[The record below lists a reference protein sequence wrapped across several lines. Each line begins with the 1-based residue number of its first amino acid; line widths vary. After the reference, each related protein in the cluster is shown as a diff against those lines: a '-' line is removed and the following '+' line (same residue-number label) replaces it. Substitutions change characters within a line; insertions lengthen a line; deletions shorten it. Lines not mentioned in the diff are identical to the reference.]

1 MEVSSMIAII
11 GATGQVGSS
20 TAAALRAGNLP
31 VRAIVRD
38 PGKASKLQD
47 MGCEIATADLQDAH
61 ALSRAIGDA
70 EAVQMIAPLAPNASD
85 PAADLRRSMD
95 SVVQA
100 ILTSRPR
107 RVLAISDYG
116 AHVGEDIGIPSLFH
130 ELEQRLRLLKLQVV
144 ILRSAEHMH
153 NWTPGILAALDT
165 GMLPSFQLPIDA
177 EHPTI
182 AAHDLGRISANLL
195 QQPMGDETFQIMHA
209 EGPRRYSAQDV
220 ANALATLSGQP
231 IQAHAVPP
239 EQWPDAF
246 ANMPPSLAQL
256 VIKTNRAKNAGG
268 VIEVEPNVGEVL
280 HGTTDLIDAM
290 RPIVVDR

>member
-1 MEVSSMIAII
+1 MIAII

-20 TAAALRAGNLP
+20 TPAALRAANLP

-47 MGCEIATADLQDAH
+47 MGCEIATADLQDAD

-70 EAVQMIAPLAPNASD
+70 EAVQMIVPLAPNASD

-153 NWTPGILAALDT
+153 NWAPGILAALDT
-165 GMLPSFQLPIDA
+165 GVLPSFQIPIDA